1 MNVPAYSIVWVCVF
15 FLVFF
20 VFGFGSGPVQ
30 ECFCI
35 HVYIHMYVLL
45 NLLSVSCVGCVCCV
59 VVPGSGMDV

>member
-1 MNVPAYSIVWVCVF
+1 MCLHIQLSGFVCF
-15 FLVFF
+15 FLCFLCLVLVLVLF
-20 VFGFGSGPVQ
+20 Q

-35 HVYIHMYVLL
+35 HVYIHMCVLL